1 MERPLFWHQGL
12 FLQPQHFQLQDQ
24 YSQSLM
30 APYNKFLCPH
40 FWGIKKT
47 EIHTAA
53 LGNFSFNLMSGEFM
67 FQDMTYVSLPGN
79 AVVSARSFDDAW
91 SDGGKPFNVYVGLK
105 NYSSSKENVTVLPN
119 LDDISEV
126 TTRFVTISDPE
137 EIPDLHQGGPVAQ
150 VKGLY
155 YALKIFWETEVD
167 QLGDYSLLPV
177 TRLERSGDEVIIS
190 NNFIPPSLA
199 VSSSDA
205 LLKLVT
211 ELRDQISSR
220 SHQLEE
226 YKREK
231 GLQSAEFGAKDMVF
245 LMALRSLN
253 RYVPVLFH
261 LTETSHVHPW
271 SVYGLLRQLVGELS
285 TFSGQVNVKGEGEDG
300 RPLLSKYNHR
310 DLWECFSGALSL
322 VTMIL
327 DEITSGPE
335 HVLNLMFDGTYFGT
349 ELSPAVF
356 EGRNRFFLVIDTEAD
371 PASALQSLTTSGKIG
386 SRESLPILIARA
398 LPGITLEHLETPP
411 QELPRRTR
419 SIYFQIDHHS
429 DQWAQVQKNGN
440 IALYWDDAPGDLKAE
455 LMVVGR
461 T

>member
-1 MERPLFWHQGL
+1 
-12 FLQPQHFQLQDQ
+12 
-24 YSQSLM
+24 M

-40 FWGIKKT
+40 LWGIKKT
-47 EIHTAA
+47 EIHSAG
-53 LGNFSFNLMSGEFM
+53 LGNFSFNLISGELM

-79 AVVSARSFDDAW
+79 AVISARSFDDAW

-155 YALKIFWETEVD
+155 YALKIFWETEVN

-177 TRLERSGDEVIIS
+177 ARLERSGDEVIIS
-190 NNFIPPSLA
+190 NNFVPPSLA
-199 VSSSDA
+199 ISSSDS
-205 LLKLVT
+205 LLKLVI
-211 ELRDQISSR
+211 ELRDQIASR

-231 GLQSAEFGAKDMVF
+231 GIQSAEFGARDMVF

-271 SVYGLLRQLVGELS
+271 SVYGVLRQLVGELS

-300 RPLLSKYNHR
+300 RPLLSKYDHR

-335 HVLNLMFDGTYFGT
+335 HIMNLMFDGTYFGT
-349 ELSPAVF
+349 ELSPAIF

-371 PASALQSLTTSGKIG
+371 PKATLQSLTTSGKIG